1 MGLENPWGDSPNLE
15 TGEVAQKPASDNT
28 APTGVMSKVAPLL
41 KAAMIYGITKGMGG
55 RQSVAGIGAGLG
67 ALQGMSGMGGL
78 AGKIGQTVNQTLG
91 SITPPQY
98 TKPTTP
104 GAGAGATASATP
116 GMNPASWLAAT
127 QPTPAIPTNIPF
139 QALPTMMNP
148 PPQVSAA
155 RGMGIPSMPKMAIP
169 RLPKMGGMAMPRL
182 SRAAISPLRGI
193 QPMRMSPGMSGSV
206 RGLHMAEGGPTPPK
220 GKKGLSILIAVGHAK
235 PPQKGQDMK
244 KEEQNKGGKICKA
257 AGGALRQA
265 MSERMGGPKGP
276 KGISENPLQ
285 GVKAPGKKAPAS
297 FAKGGKVKGAG
308 IAIRGVRP
316 AKIC

>member
-1 MGLENPWGDSPNLE
+1 MGLENPWGDSPDLE
-15 TGEVAQKPASDNT
+15 TGEVAQKPAATSDT
-28 APTGVMSKVAPLL
+28 SGGVMNKVAPLL
-41 KAAMIYGITKGMGG
+41 KAAMIYGITRGLGG

-67 ALQGMSGMGGL
+67 ALQGMSGMGGM

-104 GAGAGATASATP
+104 GAGATAGTTP

-139 QALPTMMNP
+139 QALPTMMSQ
-148 PPQVSAA
+148 PPQVQAA
-155 RGMGIPSMPKMAIP
+155 GGMGIPSMPKMAIP

-182 SRAAISPLRGI
+182 SRAAISPLRGM
-193 QPMRMSPGMSGSV
+193 QPLRMGAGMGARV
-206 RGLHMAEGGPTPPK
+206 KGLRMAEGGPTPPK